1 MKKRLVLPGTWRQK
15 ELAWSAC
22 ASQRAPEIGGI
33 KGARAT
39 RCEGVLV
46 LAGVGIA
53 ALQALP
59 VHAAE
64 GDTFRPFVSY
74 THYYD
79 SNLYR
84 LDDSEFS
91 LVPEKSD
98 RYSVLSAGL
107 NVDWRPGRQRVV
119 ASASKSFV
127 RFSRYDN
134 LDYDG
139 SDYQLRW
146 NWQLGNY
153 WSGRVG
159 ATEKVTQS
167 NLGDQLGLAVNNE
180 VTRRHGF
187 ADAAWQFHPRW
198 SIGAGAATVEA
209 TNSALSRAPLDYEED
224 SVTGMLGYK
233 TPKGSKLSG
242 QVRRAEGEYPNR
254 PLSSSLDREYTQT
267 EYNLLGDWTLTG
279 KLIAHGKI
287 GYVQREH
294 DTQGQRDFS
303 GVAGRL
309 SADYA
314 ATGKTTLSAAVYR
327 EVSNADLL
335 DATYQVNTG
344 TSLGAAW
351 RATPKIT
358 VRASAA
364 FENRT
369 FEGDSG
375 VPGAGDQR
383 EDDTVSGTLSVGY
396 SPIEAATIEVGVQAG
411 QRDSNVSAY
420 SYEYQGAFVS
430 VRGDF

>member
-1 MKKRLVLPGTWRQK
+1 MKRRLVVRGK
-15 ELAWSAC
+15 ELPQESVRRGIESRRVGKSA
-22 ASQRAPEIGGI
+22 RGRRDGM
-33 KGARAT
+33 
-39 RCEGVLV
+39 LV

-53 ALQALP
+53 ALCALP
-59 VHAAE
+59 AHAAE
-64 GDTFRPFVSY
+64 GDTFSPFVSY
-74 THYYD
+74 TYYYD

-84 LDDSEFS
+84 LDDSEFF

-98 RYSVLSAGL
+98 QYSVLSAGL
-107 NVDWRPGRQRVV
+107 NVDWRPGRQQVL

-146 NWQLGNY
+146 NWRLGNY

-167 NLGDQLGLAVNNE
+167 NLGDQFGLPVNNE
-180 VTRRHGF
+180 ITTRRGF

-198 SIGAGAATVEA
+198 SVGAGAATVES
-209 TNSALSRAPLDYEED
+209 TNSASSRMPLDYEED
-224 SVTGMLGYK
+224 SVTATLGYK

-279 KLIAHGKI
+279 KLIAHGRI

-327 EVSNADLL
+327 EVANSDVLN
-335 DATYQVNTG
+335 ATYQVNTG

-351 RATPKIT
+351 RATSKIT
-358 VRASAA
+358 VSANA
-364 FENRT
+364 KFENRA
-369 FEGDSG
+369 FEGD
-375 VPGAGDQR
+375 PGGPIVGDQR
-383 EDDTVSGTLSVGY
+383 DDDTASGTLSVAY
-396 SPIEAATIEVGVQAG
+396 APIEAATIELGVQAG
-411 QRDSNVSAY
+411 KRDSNISAY
-420 SYEYQGAFVS
+420 SYDYHAAFVS
-430 VRGDF
+430 LRGDF

>member
-1 MKKRLVLPGTWRQK
+1 MKKRLVRQRQK
-15 ELAWSAC
+15 ELPRESV
-22 ASQRAPEIGGI
+22 QRGSEPRRSGRT
-33 KGARAT
+33 ARG
-39 RCEGVLV
+39 RRDRMLV
-46 LAGVGIA
+46 FAGVGIA
-53 ALQALP
+53 ALYALP

-64 GDTFRPFVSY
+64 GDTFSPFVSY
-74 THYYD
+74 TYYYD

-84 LDDSEFS
+84 LDDSEYS

-98 RYSVLSAGL
+98 HYSVLSAGL
-107 NVDWRPGRQRVV
+107 NVDWRPGRQQVL

-146 NWQLGNY
+146 NWRLGNH

-159 ATEKVTQS
+159 GTEKVTQS
-167 NLGDQLGLAVNNE
+167 NLGDQLGLPVNNE
-180 VTRRHGF
+180 ITKRRAF

-198 SIGAGAATVEA
+198 SIGAGAATVES
-209 TNSALSRAPLDYEED
+209 TNSASSRTPLDYEED
-224 SVTGMLGYK
+224 SVTATLGYK
-233 TPKGSKLSG
+233 TPKGSKLSA
-242 QVRRAEGEYPNR
+242 QLRRAEGEYPNR
-254 PLSSSLDREYTQT
+254 VSPLLDPQYTQT

-279 KLIAHGKI
+279 KLIAHGRI

-294 DTQGQRDFS
+294 DTLGQRDFS

-327 EVSNADLL
+327 EVANSDVLN
-335 DATYQVNTG
+335 ATYQVNTG

-351 RATPKIT
+351 RATSKIT
-358 VRASAA
+358 VRADAK
-364 FENRT
+364 FENRA
-369 FEGDSG
+369 FEGD
-375 VPGAGDQR
+375 PGGPIVGDQR
-383 EDDTVSGTLSVGY
+383 DDDTVSGTLSMGY

-411 QRDSNVSAY
+411 KRDSNISAY
-420 SYEYQGAFVS
+420 SYEYHAAFVS

>member
-1 MKKRLVLPGTWRQK
+1 MVLPQRRK
-15 ELAWSAC
+15 KLLAEVARSPVVD
-22 ASQRAPEIGGI
+22 SLGIGKGERARREGMLLLIG
-33 KGARAT
+33 A
-39 RCEGVLV
+39 
-46 LAGVGIA
+46 GIA
-53 ALQALP
+53 ALNGLP
-59 VHAAE
+59 AHAAE
-64 GDTFRPFVSY
+64 GDTFSPFVSY
-74 THYYD
+74 TYQYD

-98 RYSVLSAGL
+98 QYSVLSAGL
-107 NVDWRPGRQRVV
+107 NVDWRPGRQQVLAR
-119 ASASKSFV
+119 ASKSFV

-146 NWQLGNY
+146 NWQLGNH
-153 WSGRVG
+153 WSGRIG
-159 ATEKVTQS
+159 GTEKVTQS
-167 NLGDQLGLAVNNE
+167 NLGDQLGLPVNNE
-180 VTRRHGF
+180 VTRRRGF

-198 SIGAGAATVEA
+198 SIGAGAATVES

-224 SVTGMLGYK
+224 SVTATLGYK

-242 QVRRAEGEYPNR
+242 QIRRAEGEYPNR
-254 PLSSSLDREYTQT
+254 PLPSSSSSPDREYTQT

-279 KLIAHGKI
+279 KLIAHGKL
-287 GYVQREH
+287 GYVRREH

-314 ATGKTTLSAAVYR
+314 LTGKTTLTAAVYR
-327 EVSNADLL
+327 EVANSDLIN
-335 DATYQVNTG
+335 ATYQVNTG

-358 VRASAA
+358 VRANAA
-364 FENRT
+364 FENRE
-369 FEGDSG
+369 FEGD
-375 VPGAGDQR
+375 PGGPLVGDQR
-383 EDDTVSGTLSVGY
+383 DDDTVSGMLSVGY

-411 QRDSNVSAY
+411 KRDSNISAY
-420 SYEYQGAFVS
+420 SYEYHAAFVS

>member
-1 MKKRLVLPGTWRQK
+1 MKKRWVEHEI
-15 ELAWSAC
+15 ELLRESVRRIELRR
-22 ASQRAPEIGGI
+22 SGRRGRHGGM
-33 KGARAT
+33 
-39 RCEGVLV
+39 LMF
-46 LAGVGIA
+46 AGIGIA
-53 ALQALP
+53 ALHALP
-59 VHAAE
+59 THAAE

-74 THYYD
+74 TYYYD

-91 LVPEKSD
+91 LVREKSD
-98 RYSVLSAGL
+98 QYSVLSAGL
-107 NVDWRPGRQRVV
+107 NVDWRPGRQQVL

-146 NWQLGNY
+146 NWRLGNH

-159 ATEKVTQS
+159 GTEKVTQS
-167 NLGDQLGLAVNNE
+167 NLGDQLGLPVNNE
-180 VTRRHGF
+180 ITKRRAF

-198 SIGAGAATVEA
+198 SIGAGAATVES
-209 TNSALSRAPLDYEED
+209 TNSASSRTALDYEED
-224 SVTGMLGYK
+224 SVTATLGYK
-233 TPKGSKLSG
+233 TPKGSKLSA
-242 QVRRAEGEYPNR
+242 QLRRAEGEYPNR
-254 PLSSSLDREYTQT
+254 VSPLLDPEYTQT

-279 KLIAHGKI
+279 KLIAHGRI

-294 DTQGQRDFS
+294 DTLGQRDFS

-327 EVSNADLL
+327 EVANSDVLN
-335 DATYQVNTG
+335 ATYQVNTG

-351 RATPKIT
+351 RATSKIT
-358 VRASAA
+358 VNANAK
-364 FENRT
+364 FENRA
-369 FEGDSG
+369 FEGD
-375 VPGAGDQR
+375 PGGPIVGDQR
-383 EDDTVSGTLSVGY
+383 DDDTVSGTLSVGY
-396 SPIEAATIEVGVQAG
+396 SPIEAATIEVGMQAG
-411 QRDSNVSAY
+411 KRDSNISAY
-420 SYEYQGAFVS
+420 SYEYHAAFVS

>member
-1 MKKRLVLPGTWRQK
+1 MKNRLVVPNSRRQK
-15 ELAWSAC
+15 KYLGETDMEPVIEADGIGKDE
-22 ASQRAPEIGGI
+22 RARRDRI
-33 KGARAT
+33 
-39 RCEGVLV
+39 LL

-53 ALQALP
+53 ALNALP
-59 VHAAE
+59 AHAAE

-74 THYYD
+74 TYYYD

-84 LDDSEFS
+84 LDDSEFF

-98 RYSVLSAGL
+98 QYSVLSAGL

-167 NLGDQLGLAVNNE
+167 NLGDQFGLPVNNE
-180 VTRRHGF
+180 ITTRRGF

-198 SIGAGAATVEA
+198 SIGAGAATIES

-224 SVTGMLGYK
+224 SVTATLGYK

-279 KLIAHGKI
+279 KLIAHAKF

-327 EVSNADLL
+327 EVANSDLV

-351 RATPKIT
+351 RATSKIT
-358 VRASAA
+358 ARASAA
-364 FENRT
+364 FENRS

-375 VPGAGDQR
+375 VAATGDQR
-383 EDDTVSGTLSVGY
+383 DDDTVSGTLSVGY
-396 SPIEAATIEVGVQAG
+396 SPIEAATIELGVQAG
-411 QRDSNVSAY
+411 KRDSNISGY
-420 SYEYQGAFVS
+420 SYEYHSVFAS